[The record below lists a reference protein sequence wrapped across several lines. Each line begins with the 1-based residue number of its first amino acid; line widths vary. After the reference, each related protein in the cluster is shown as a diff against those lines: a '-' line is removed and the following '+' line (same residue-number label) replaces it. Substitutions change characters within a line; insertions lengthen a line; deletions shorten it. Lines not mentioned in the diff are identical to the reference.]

1 MIQIQMKTK
10 TFISVIVS
18 VALLIIYVY
27 FFGQNSIRKYV
38 DNAVFVTTLEEKPK
52 YITPPGITLEKTYY
66 TQNIICFFQ

>member
-10 TFISVIVS
+10 TFISGIVS

-52 YITPPGITLEKTYY
+52 YITPPGKY
-66 TQNIICFFQ
+66 NMFFQ

>member
-1 MIQIQMKTK
+1 MKTK
-10 TFISVIVS
+10 TFISGIVS

-52 YITPPGITLEKTYY
+52 YITPPGKY
-66 TQNIICFFQ
+66 NMFFPMKKFRKL

>member
-1 MIQIQMKTK
+1 MKTK
-10 TFISVIVS
+10 TFISGIVS

-52 YITPPGITLEKTYY
+52 YITPPGK
-66 TQNIICFFQ
+66 

>member
-52 YITPPGITLEKTYY
+52 YINPPGKY
-66 TQNIICFFQ
+66 NMFFQ